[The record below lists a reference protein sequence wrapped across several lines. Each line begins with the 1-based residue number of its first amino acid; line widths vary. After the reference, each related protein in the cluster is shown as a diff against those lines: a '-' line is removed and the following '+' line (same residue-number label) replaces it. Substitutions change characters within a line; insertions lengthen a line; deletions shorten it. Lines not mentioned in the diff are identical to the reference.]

1 MSASQRQEMM
11 KNKSTALFLV
21 HQVIWLD
28 LNLGYILEA
37 VITHILSIIQDSV
50 DASQMFRKWMDQS
63 NYVLT

>member
-28 LNLGYILEA
+28 LNLGYTLEA
-37 VITHILSIIQDSV
+37 HLPHNSGLGRCKLNV
-50 DASQMFRKWMDQS
+50 
-63 NYVLT
+63 

>member
-37 VITHILSIIQDSV
+37 VITHLHNSGLGRCKLNV
-50 DASQMFRKWMDQS
+50 
-63 NYVLT
+63 